1 MLNRCKA
8 PPENMLN
15 MPSSVPFWVEKNAAN
30 LAASMPGTGM
40 KVPIRYTMSA
50 PTRNNSRLRISAKR
64 VMSPK
69 AAAGLV
75 ADVATGC
82 LLKPRICP
90 PADSTALLA
99 PLVAVMTLS
108 LMVNGLVT
116 LPDRMIF
123 TSLVFSGTR
132 FASIR
137 PANVTSAPE
146 TRIRSDS
153 VSSAREAFI
162 AERKPIFGNRR
173 CKGIWPPS
181 NPTLW

>member
-1 MLNRCKA
+1 MEAISTMMDEVMYGITFSANMLKRCKA

-40 KVPIRYTMSA
+40 NVPIRYTMSA
-50 PTRNNSRLRISAKR
+50 PTRNSRRLRISAKR

-82 LLKPRICP
+82 SYDSNFP

-108 LMVNGLVT
+108 LMAKGLVT
-116 LPDRMIF
+116 LPDKMIF
-123 TSLVFSGTR
+123 TTLVYSG
-132 FASIR
+132 
-137 PANVTSAPE
+137 
-146 TRIRSDS
+146 
-153 VSSAREAFI
+153 
-162 AERKPIFGNRR
+162 
-173 CKGIWPPS
+173 
-181 NPTLW
+181 